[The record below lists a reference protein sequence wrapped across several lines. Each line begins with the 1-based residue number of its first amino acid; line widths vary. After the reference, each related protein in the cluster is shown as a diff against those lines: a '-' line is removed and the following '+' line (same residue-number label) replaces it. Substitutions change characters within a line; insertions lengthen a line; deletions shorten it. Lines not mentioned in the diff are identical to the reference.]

1 MTKFWLNLLEFPGI
15 HIEAVQPPIPA
26 AVTHIDYSEEA
37 VEYEKKLVQV
47 ITARVLYLFA
57 GSILCCP
64 LCHCILFMSAKN
76 IIPVFVCLSVCLSV
90 SNFT

>member
-1 MTKFWLNLLEFPGI
+1 VTEFVFNLLEFPGI

-47 ITARVLYLFA
+47 NTECVLYFGCLLALFCVVHFIIA
-57 GSILCCP
+57 SCLPVLRP
-64 LCHCILFMSAKN
+64 LA
-76 IIPVFVCLSVCLSV
+76 V
-90 SNFT
+90 SLHLM